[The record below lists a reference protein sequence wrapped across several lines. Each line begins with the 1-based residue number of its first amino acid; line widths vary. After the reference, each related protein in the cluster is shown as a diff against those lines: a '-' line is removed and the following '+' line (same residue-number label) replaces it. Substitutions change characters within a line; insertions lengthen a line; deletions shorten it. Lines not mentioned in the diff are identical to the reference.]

1 MDAAGSEV
9 EVEDRSEVEDRFEV
23 EVEERFEVEVEDRS
37 SCLEVATPAFAFPVL
52 ANSGQIDPRLMTQ
65 DGKQYLMDPSHFSK
79 GESPASSTTSSANFG
94 QHLVFV

>member
-9 EVEDRSEVEDRFEV
+9 EVEDRSEVEV
-23 EVEERFEVEVEDRS
+23 EDRFEVEVEDRS

-52 ANSGQIDPRLMTQ
+52 ANSGQIDPRLII
-65 DGKQYLMDPSHFSK
+65 KQYLMDPSHFSK